1 MAKRYWETL
10 LKDKDKDKDTPTP
23 WWLKVL
29 FGVGFLI
36 GIGIVI
42 LFIVPVFLLMGWGFS
57 LLWNYTVSPIFD
69 VMEITSYMGAA
80 LLALIF
86 CSIRLL
92 KWAFKS

>member
-10 LKDKDKDKDTPTP
+10 LKDKDKSKP
-23 WWLKVL
+23 WWIKMIFVIGTSI
-29 FGVGFLI
+29 GVSIVVFFL
-36 GIGIVI
+36 G
-42 LFIVPVFLLMGWGFS
+42 LLFLLLGFVFS
-57 LLWNYTVSPIFD
+57 VLWNYTVAPIFD
-69 VMEITSYMGAA
+69 VMEITTYMAAA

>member
-10 LKDKDKDKDTPTP
+10 LKDKDKDTPTP
-23 WWLKVL
+23 WWLKIII
-29 FGVGFLI
+29 GVGYLI
-36 GIGIVI
+36 GIGFSI
-42 LFIVPVFLLMGWGFS
+42 LIIVPVFLLIGWVFS

-86 CSIRLL
+86 WSIRLL

>member
-10 LKDKDKDKDTPTP
+10 LKDKDKDTPTP
-23 WWLKVL
+23 WWLKII

-36 GIGIVI
+36 GIGVVI

-86 CSIRLL
+86 WSIRLL
-92 KWAFKS
+92 KWAFKN

>member
-10 LKDKDKDKDTPTP
+10 LKDKDENAPTP

-29 FGVGFLI
+29 FGIGFLI
-36 GIGIVI
+36 GVIAVI
-42 LFIVPVFLLMGWGFS
+42 LFIAPVFLLMGWGFS
-57 LLWNYTVSPIFD
+57 LLWNYTISPIFD
-69 VMEITSYMGAA
+69 VMEITTYMALA

-92 KWAFKS
+92 KWAFKN

>member
-10 LKDKDKDKDTPTP
+10 LKDKDKDTPTP

-36 GIGIVI
+36 GIGVVI

-57 LLWNYTVSPIFD
+57 FLWNYTVSPIFD

-86 CSIRLL
+86 WSIRLL

>member
-10 LKDKDKDKDTPTP
+10 LKDKDENASTP
-23 WWLKVL
+23 WWLKII
-29 FGVGFLI
+29 FGVGFLL
-36 GIGIVI
+36 GIGFSI
-42 LFIVPVFLLMGWGFS
+42 LIIVPVFLLTGWCFS
-57 LLWNYTVSPIFD
+57 LLWNYTVSPIFN

-92 KWAFKS
+92 KFAFRN

>member
-10 LKDKDKDKDTPTP
+10 LKDKDKDTPSP

-29 FGVGFLI
+29 FGVGYLI
-36 GIGIVI
+36 GISIVA
-42 LFIVPVFLLMGWGFS
+42 LFLGLFFLLVGYVFAA
-57 LLWNYTVSPIFD
+57 LWNYTVSPIFD

>member
-10 LKDKDKDKDTPTP
+10 LKDKDKDTPMP
-23 WWLKVL
+23 WWLKIL

-86 CSIRLL
+86 WSIRLL
-92 KWAFKS
+92 KWAFKN